1 MQTVGVHDRLL
12 MELRQDSEIV
22 IETNLAY
29 LPTGESNLVYR
40 AIDMF
45 RQEFGI
51 SQGVYVN
58 LQKFIPVA
66 AGMAGGSADAAA
78 ALVGMNRLFNLK
90 LSMELLMERGV
101 KLGADVPYCIM
112 RGTALSEG
120 IGEKLSPLPAPPDC
134 HVLIAKPKVSASTKL
149 VYERF
154 DACTDVVHPD
164 VDAMIAGLEAGDLDL
179 VVANMGNVLEQVT
192 AVEYPVIGEIK
203 EQMLA
208 GGAMGAMMTGS
219 GPTVFG
225 LFQDQEQAE
234 QVRAKLR
241 QDDRIRQVY
250 LTNWFTPR
258 K

>member
-1 MQTVGVHDRLL
+1 
-12 MELRQDSEIV
+12 
-22 IETNLAY
+22 
-29 LPTGESNLVYR
+29 
-40 AIDMF
+40 
-45 RQEFGI
+45 
-51 SQGVYVN
+51 
-58 LQKFIPVA
+58 
-66 AGMAGGSADAAA
+66 
-78 ALVGMNRLFNLK
+78 
-90 LSMELLMERGV
+90 
-101 KLGADVPYCIM
+101 
-112 RGTALSEG
+112 
-120 IGEKLSPLPAPPDC
+120 
-134 HVLIAKPKVSASTKL
+134 
-149 VYERF
+149 
-154 DACTDVVHPD
+154 
-164 VDAMIAGLEAGDLDL
+164 MIAGLEAGDLDQ